1 MEHIKLFEY
10 WTPQTAN
17 LQKVKITVPFGHFY
31 DGEKE
36 DGKGKVREAFI
47 YTGHLIEKPSKDPEY
62 NFMTMWYFIPEKGGF
77 EYLNIG
83 NKISAPSYTARRNE
97 EEFNKYV
104 GKECSIKYSYQFPIK
119 IEKGY
124 LNHDIWIGELIWG
137 MDAYIEPI

>member
-1 MEHIKLFEY
+1 MKYIKLFED

-31 DGEKE
+31 DEEKE
-36 DGKGKVREAFI
+36 DGKGKVREAYI
-47 YTGHLIEKPSKDPEY
+47 YTGHLIEKTSKDPKY
-62 NFMTMWYFIPEKGGF
+62 DFMTNWYFIPEKGGF

-83 NKISAPSYTARRNE
+83 NKISGPSFTARSRE
-97 EEFNKYV
+97 QEFNEYV
-104 GKECSIKYSYQFPIK
+104 GKECSIKYSYEFPIK